1 MFILKAK
8 LLLIAITTLVVAL
21 FIIMPKNFSSILPV
35 FQLTEKPN
43 VISNGTYGKTIT
55 IDVTF
60 GEEGMESFL
69 NSLETPYPH
78 FFLSNE
84 WIERSPSLIQI
95 MKNKNIPIGLLGQEG
110 AAYMENPS
118 LFKKEILRF
127 EQSIGE
133 TPLWFRTKDYEFPA
147 ELQEVAWKHEV
158 NLLSSSK
165 QWMQSN
171 PTPKLEKGD
180 VLSVPLH
187 IEEQIELKQ
196 LIQLLKSDS
205 FLSIE
210 ENIFGLQTKTK
221 TFPE

>member
-1 MFILKAK
+1 M
-8 LLLIAITTLVVAL
+8 
-21 FIIMPKNFSSILPV
+21 
-35 FQLTEKPN
+35 TEKPN

-84 WIERSPSLIQI
+84 WIERSSSLIQI
-95 MKNKNIPIGLLGQEG
+95 MKDKNIPIGLLGQEG

-118 LFKKEILRF
+118 LFQKEIKRF
-127 EQSIGE
+127 EQSIRE

-171 PTPKLEKGD
+171 PTPKLEQGD

-187 IEEQIELKQ
+187 MEEQIELKQ

-221 TFPE
+221 KFPE

>member
-1 MFILKAK
+1 M
-8 LLLIAITTLVVAL
+8 TL
-21 FIIMPKNFSSILPV
+21 FIIMPKNFSSLLPV
-35 FQLTEKPN
+35 FQMTEKPN

-84 WIERSPSLIQI
+84 WIERSSSLIQI
-95 MKNKNIPIGLLGQEG
+95 MKDKNIPIGLLGQEG

-118 LFKKEILRF
+118 LFQKEIKRF
-127 EQSIGE
+127 KQSIGE

-171 PTPKLEKGD
+171 PTPKLEQGD

-187 IEEQIELKQ
+187 MEEQIELKQ

-221 TFPE
+221 KFP